1 MYVCMLRDDF
11 NVRKKG
17 RELIVIAKK
26 LYCCFYH
33 TAFLE
38 SCYVYNIVPRG
49 LHIRKTPCIKIS
61 STGFTESWKS
71 ILRKSELELLNKLV
85 EENAYNFFKQCQ
97 EFNLIFDEF
106 KSHSNLQQ
114 TVWFCFNPL

>member
-1 MYVCMLRDDF
+1 MAWTGKFVYIYMY
-11 NVRKKG
+11 
-17 RELIVIAKK
+17 
-26 LYCCFYH
+26 
-33 TAFLE
+33 
-38 SCYVYNIVPRG
+38 PRG
-49 LHIRKTPCIKIS
+49 LHIKETPCIKIS

-106 KSHSNLQQ
+106 KSHSSEIQ
-114 TVWFCFNPL
+114 FIE